1 MDKTNPTTRFSDR
14 VEYYIK
20 YRPKYP
26 TEILDFLKKELNL
39 SIRHII
45 ADIGSGTGFLSKLF
59 LQNGNEVYGIEPN
72 REMRQAAEKLLG
84 HYPNFKS
91 IDGSAEFTD
100 LDSGIIDFITAAQA
114 FHWFDIDVSRSE
126 FERILK
132 PKGWIV
138 LIWNERV
145 ETTPF
150 LKAYELL
157 LKTFS
162 VDYQNVDHRNVDDK
176 VLTHFFGSKNFKFK
190 SFKNEQHFNFEGL
203 KGRLLSSSYAPLEGH
218 PNYEPM
224 MNELE
229 KIFRIFKEDGKV
241 IFKYNTKMY
250 YGKLY

>member
-1 MDKTNPTTRFSDR
+1 MNKTNPTTRFSDR

-26 TEILDFLKKELNL
+26 KEILDFLKKELNL

-45 ADIGSGTGFLSKLF
+45 ADIGSGTGFLSKMF
-59 LQNGNEVYGIEPN
+59 LQNGNEVYGVEPN
-72 REMRQAAEKLLG
+72 KEMRQAAEKLLS

-91 IDGSAEFTD
+91 IDGSAEFTS

-126 FERILK
+126 FKRILK

-138 LIWNERV
+138 IIWNERV
-145 ETTPF
+145 ETTQF
-150 LKAYELL
+150 LKAYEVL

-162 VDYQNVDHRNVDDK
+162 VDYQKVDHRNVDDK
-176 VLTHFFGSKNFKFK
+176 VLTHFFGSKNYKFK
-190 SFKNEQHFNFEGL
+190 TFKNEQQFNFEGL

-224 MNELE
+224 INELE
-229 KIFRIFKEDGKV
+229 KIFRIFKEEGKV
-241 IFKYNTKMY
+241 IFKYDTKMY